1 MELIERLEARF
12 AEMLQRIHQLEEDN
26 AALSAQVESEA
37 GKRKEIQD
45 RIEAL
50 LTKVQASLGENQAA
64 R

>member
-12 AEMLQRIHQLEEDN
+12 EQLMERVRQLEEDN
-26 AALSAQVESEA
+26 LVLAAQKEA
-37 GKRKEIQD
+37 EADKRREVQE

-50 LTKVQASLGENQAA
+50 LVKVQASLEE

>member
-12 AEMLQRIHQLEEDN
+12 EQLLERVRQLEEDN
-26 AALSAQVESEA
+26 RSLAEQKEA
-37 GKRKEIQD
+37 EASKRREVQD

-50 LTKVQASLGENQAA
+50 LVKVQASLEE

>member
-12 AEMLQRIHQLEEDN
+12 GQLLDRVQQLEEEN
-26 AALSAQVESEA
+26 RTLAAQKEAEA
-37 GKRKEIQD
+37 GKRREIQE

-50 LTKVQASLGENQAA
+50 LVKVQASLDE

>member
-12 AEMLQRIHQLEEDN
+12 GELMTRVRQLEEEN
-26 AALSAQVESEA
+26 QALTAQVETEA
-37 GKRKEIQD
+37 GKRREVQD

-50 LTKVQASLGENQAA
+50 LMKVQASLDG

>member
-12 AEMLQRIHQLEEDN
+12 GEMLQRIHQLEEEN

-37 GKRKEIQD
+37 GKRREIQD

>member
-12 AEMLQRIHQLEEDN
+12 AELLTRVRQLEEDN
-26 AALSAQVESEA
+26 RALAAQVEVEA
-37 GKRKEIQD
+37 GKRREVQD

-50 LTKVQASLGENQAA
+50 LVKVQASLDG

>member
-12 AEMLQRIHQLEEDN
+12 EQLIARVQQLEEEN
-26 AALSAQVESEA
+26 RALAEQKEAEA
-37 GKRKEIQD
+37 GKRREIQD

-50 LTKVQASLGENQAA
+50 LVKVQASLEE

>member
-12 AEMLQRIHQLEEDN
+12 GEMLQRIHQLEEEN
-26 AALSAQVESEA
+26 TALSAQVESEA
-37 GKRKEIQD
+37 GKRREIQD

-50 LTKVQASLGENQAA
+50 LEKVQVSLGENQAA

>member
-12 AEMLQRIHQLEEDN
+12 ADLMERVRQLEDDN
-26 AALSAQVESEA
+26 RNLAEQLQAEAEKRQQVQS
-37 GKRKEIQD
+37 

-50 LTKVQASLGENQAA
+50 LERVQASLGG